1 MTVVDEHIKALEDAL
16 FLNDST
22 ELKRAVENT
31 IGVFS
36 GNIDGLIK
44 GLDRGRVKAIP
55 ISGSV
60 QYDDVGDAQKLIGKL
75 KLYKETFAPDI
86 STKASS
92 GMSLT
97 FFNSNTATS
106 SMNLAIDFRV
116 TVSQVNEIPN
126 SIMNDA
132 AKQELITLL
141 AQLETSRTDG
151 KKRVT
156 EAAKNV
162 CDWLFDKGVEAI
174 LSSNPLRYQQSAE
187 SGTASQRAW
196 YPG

>member
-106 SMNLAIDFRV
+106 
-116 TVSQVNEIPN
+116 E
-126 SIMNDA
+126 
-132 AKQELITLL
+132 
-141 AQLETSRTDG
+141 
-151 KKRVT
+151 
-156 EAAKNV
+156 
-162 CDWLFDKGVEAI
+162 
-174 LSSNPLRYQQSAE
+174 
-187 SGTASQRAW
+187 
-196 YPG
+196 

>member
-60 QYDDVGDAQKLIGKL
+60 
-75 KLYKETFAPDI
+75 
-86 STKASS
+86 
-92 GMSLT
+92 
-97 FFNSNTATS
+97 
-106 SMNLAIDFRV
+106 
-116 TVSQVNEIPN
+116 
-126 SIMNDA
+126 
-132 AKQELITLL
+132 
-141 AQLETSRTDG
+141 
-151 KKRVT
+151 
-156 EAAKNV
+156 
-162 CDWLFDKGVEAI
+162 
-174 LSSNPLRYQQSAE
+174 SSNPLRYQQSAE

>member
-97 FFNSNTATS
+97 FFSSNTATS

-174 LSSNPLRYQQSAE
+174 PKVMPFVTQVISAAI
-187 SGTASQRAW
+187 GL
-196 YPG
+196 

>member
-1 MTVVDEHIKALEDAL
+1 MVGEHIKALEDAL
-16 FLNDST
+16 FSNDST

-36 GNIDGLIK
+36 GNIDGIIK
-44 GLDRGRVKAIP
+44 GLNRGRAKAIP
-55 ISGSV
+55 ISESV

-75 KLYKETFAPDI
+75 KLYKETFTPDI

-106 SMNLAIDFRV
+106 SMNPAIDLRA
-116 TVSQVNEIPN
+116 TVSQVNEMPN

-141 AQLETSRTDG
+141 ARLEASRTDG

-156 EAAKNV
+156 ETAKNV
-162 CDWLFDKGVEAI
+162 CDWLFDKGAEAI
-174 LSSNPLRYQQSAE
+174 PKVMPFVTQAISAAI
-187 SGTASQRAW
+187 GL
-196 YPG
+196 